1 MKKLTWIAAGI
12 LAGALALSAQQG
24 RGGPPLAW
32 NDADKDGVCDI
43 TGEPVGQ
50 QLGSGRMAVQGRRS
64 AVVRG
69 GGMGR
74 GGGAWGRGGGAMGRG
89 GRGAAGR
96 GFGRFQ
102 QQNIPQAQPPAEDE
116 QTQ

>member
-12 LAGALALSAQQG
+12 LAGALSLPAQQG

-50 QLGSGRMAVQGRRS
+50 TIGRGRMTALGG
-64 AVVRG
+64 RG
-69 GGMGR
+69 GQGF
-74 GGGAWGRGGGAMGRG
+74 GGAWGRGGGRGRGAGAWGRG
-89 GRGAAGR
+89 GGFRAAGR

-102 QQNIPQAQPPAEDE
+102 QQNTPQAQPPAENE